1 MDFFTR
7 FALFHKSKVTISQMP
22 AHQNLI
28 NPIFTQI
35 GNDKKKSLVVG
46 NKIEMSQKLIAVISG
61 FVIIIN
67 KNVLTVSFKN
77 SFLLRL
83 E

>member
-28 NPIFTQI
+28 NPENQ
-35 GNDKKKSLVVG
+35 S
-46 NKIEMSQKLIAVISG
+46 IA
-61 FVIIIN
+61 FN
-67 KNVLTVSFKN
+67 L
-77 SFLLRL
+77 
-83 E
+83 